1 MVWLRYVVT
10 RLRGLVRRDR
20 VEREMDEELRFHV
33 LMRMRDNLERGME
46 PDEARRDALR
56 AFGNV
61 DVIKESCRDVR
72 GGGMVETFI
81 KDVRFAVRRM
91 AKSPAFTTVAVLSL
105 ALGIGANTAIFGLV
119 NAVLLRPLPVD
130 HPEQLVSVFP
140 VGRNDSVETFS
151 YPNYKDFRDRNDVF
165 SGFYVTRFAPM
176 SLNRN
181 GGSERVWGFLVSAN
195 YFDVLGVRA
204 AFGRTL
210 VPEDDRATLASPVV
224 VLSHA
229 CWQRR
234 FGGDS
239 GVVGSTVDLNGHP
252 FTVVGIAPE
261 SFTGTEIAY
270 TPEIYVPMTMAPW
283 VEPGS
288 TWLERRDTQNI
299 FAGGRLKP
307 GVSRSQA
314 EASLNVL
321 AEQLG
326 REYPDTN
333 EGQTIELTPPGLIHP
348 MLRGPVVGFAGIL
361 MGTVGL
367 VLVIACAN
375 LANLLLGRATE
386 RRREI
391 AVRLALG
398 ASRWRLVRQ
407 LLTESVLL
415 SLVGGAA
422 GLALAALIVRVVA
435 VFRPPIDFPL
445 WIDTPIDVR
454 VFGFSLL
461 VSVATGVA
469 FGLVP
474 ALQTTKPQL
483 VPALKESTSQAGAG
497 RSLLR
502 RGLVVAQV
510 ALSLVMLI
518 AAGLVVR
525 TLQHLQTMS
534 PGFDPQNALMAS
546 IEPDLQGYDQQRT
559 DQFVRQLADRV
570 RALPGVKSAAVTDFV
585 PLSLNYNSTGI
596 HIEGEPP
603 VRGSDIP
610 EAMDGSVGPGY
621 FETMRIPVL
630 QGRAFDERDTAD
642 APEVAVVNETFVR
655 RFFPGSDAAG
665 AIGKRFSHRGSDGPW
680 TEIVGVVGDGKYFS
694 ISEDP
699 RPFAY
704 FALSQGSS
712 SELTLLVRTAGDPE
726 AMAAPVREEVRR
738 LDPTMPVY
746 GVQSLSRHMA
756 LSLFPARVA
765 ASLLGAFGLLAL
777 TLAAIGVYGVMAYSV
792 AQRTREIGIRMA
804 LGARPR
810 DVLRMVVRQGLQ
822 MSAIGLVAGLVG
834 ALGVTQLMS
843 SLLYGVTSTDV
854 PTYILISLL
863 LAAVV
868 LLASSVPA
876 LRAARVD
883 PIRALRYE

>member
-1 MVWLRYVVT
+1 MR
-10 RLRGLVRRDR
+10 RGR
-20 VEREMDEELRFHV
+20 VEREMDDELRFHV
-33 LMRMRDNLERGME
+33 LMRTRENVDAGMA
-46 PDEARRDALR
+46 PDDALRSARR

-91 AKSPAFTTVAVLSL
+91 AKSPVFTTIAVLSL

-119 NAVLLRPLPVD
+119 NAVLLRPLPVE
-130 HPEQLVSVFP
+130 HPEQLVSVYP
-140 VGRNDSVETFS
+140 VGRDDSIQTFS
-151 YPNYKDFRDRNDVF
+151 YPNYVDFRDRNDVL
-165 SGFYVTRFAPM
+165 SGFYVTRFAPV

-181 GGSERVWGFLVSAN
+181 GGSERVWGFEVSAN
-195 YFDVLGVRA
+195 YFDVIGVKA
-204 AFGRTL
+204 ALGRTL
-210 VPEDDRATLASPVV
+210 VPDDDRAMLASPVV
-224 VLSHA
+224 VLSHG
-229 CWQRR
+229 CWKRR
-234 FGGDS
+234 FGGDP
-239 GVVGSTVDLNGHP
+239 GVVGSTVDLNGHG
-252 FTVVGIAPE
+252 FTVVGVTPE
-261 SFTGTEIAY
+261 AFTGTEIAY
-270 TPEIYVPMTMAPW
+270 SPELYVPMTMAPW

-288 TWLERRDTQNI
+288 KWIEQRDSQNI
-299 FAGGRLKP
+299 FATGRLKP
-307 GVSRSQA
+307 GVTETQA
-314 EASLNVL
+314 VASLNVL
-321 AEQLG
+321 AAQLG
-326 REYPDTN
+326 KEFPDSN
-333 EGQTIELTPPGLIHP
+333 EGQTIEITPPGLIHP

-367 VLVIACAN
+367 VLVIACTN

-398 ASRWRLVRQ
+398 ASRGRLVRQ
-407 LLTESVLL
+407 LLTESVML
-415 SLVGGAA
+415 SLIGGAA
-422 GLALAALIVRVVA
+422 GLALAAVIVRVVSA
-435 VFRPPIDFPL
+435 LRPPIDFPL
-445 WIDTPIDVR
+445 WIDMPIDVR

-474 ALQTTKPQL
+474 ALQATKPQL
-483 VPALKESTSQAGAG
+483 VPALKEATSQAGAG
-497 RSLLR
+497 RSLMR

-518 AAGLVVR
+518 AAGLVIR

-534 PGFDPQNALMAS
+534 PGFDPRDALMLS
-546 IEPDLQGYDQQRT
+546 VDPGLQGYDRPRT
-559 DQFVRQLADRV
+559 DQFARQLAERV
-570 RALPGVKSAAVTDFV
+570 RALPGVKSAALTDFV
-585 PLSLNYNSTGI
+585 PLSLNYNGTGI
-596 HIEGEPP
+596 YVEGAPP
-603 VRGSDIP
+603 ARGVEVP

-630 QGRAFDERDTAD
+630 QGRTLEERDTAD
-642 APEVAVVNETFVR
+642 SPEVAVVNETFVHK
-655 RFFPGSDAAG
+655 FYPGSDAAG
-665 AIGKRFSHRGSDGPW
+665 AIGKRFSYRSAEGPW
-680 TEIVGVVGDGKYFS
+680 VEIVGVVGDGKYFS

-704 FALSQGSS
+704 FALAQGNSTT
-712 SELTLLVRTAGDPE
+712 LTLLVRTSGDPE
-726 AMAAPVREEVRR
+726 SMAGPVREEVRR
-738 LDPTMPVY
+738 LDATMPVY
-746 GVQSLSRHMA
+746 GVKSLSRHMA

-804 LGARPR
+804 LGARPA

-822 MSAIGLVAGLVG
+822 MSAVGLVAGLVG
-834 ALGVTQLMS
+834 ALAVTQLMS

-854 PTYILISLL
+854 PTYVLISLL